1 MTNKIS
7 LTASMRTNLL
17 SLQNISKQ
25 VDRTQQRL
33 STGNKVNSAIDNPS
47 SYYTARSLTNRAGD
61 LDALLDSMGQAVQT
75 IKAATEGIDKGIVF
89 LEQMQSVAE
98 QALENP
104 ATAVGGTGDTGDTE
118 QVPELVTKDLEEY
131 LAQGYTAI
139 TADMS
144 ADEINALMT
153 DGAKLVLAED
163 VTLNNSLVI
172 GASVT
177 IDGNGHKLTYDDS
190 AVGNG
195 AMIMFMGGDS
205 TLSNISLDFTT
216 DITQSG
222 VSTAVAVMNQGD
234 GASVDISS
242 IQIRNPDDNGYG
254 ILAGLGGKVTL
265 DSTGG
270 IEVTGANAQKV
281 AGDDRSGVYDGQSNT
296 QKIVAQLGNK
306 ALAAYAA
313 TQFYVGDKN
322 GDFGQGNWYLPS
334 IGELME
340 MYGTDMSAVSDEFAG
355 TSGATGTNKNLINT
369 ALSTLASAGVEA
381 ETLSGY
387 YWSSSEYSA
396 GTSWVLA
403 MGNGGRNDYGKSS
416 YGYVRVFQLVENC
429 FNPSTLS
436 ASAQSKVGDVMYD
449 DESWGSADDYAAAAA
464 SGKKAVGVITE
475 VLDDGSV
482 KIMNLKDLRFG
493 STDTAGNFDPEH
505 PYSGSKNTQWATDD
519 EWTTNIND
527 LPDFWAGNITITGV
541 SRSAADGGVNA
552 SSAAASVSA
561 AAADAENTGAINAA
575 YADQY
580 NELLRQYDLLL
591 DDASYKSIN
600 LLRGGELD
608 VIFNELRD
616 SHLNIVG
623 QDLSSQKIGLSA
635 AVWETKA
642 NVASALD
649 EVRRGILT
657 LRSAAGE
664 LGNNYS
670 IVQNRQEFTENLIN
684 ILTEG
689 ADKLVLADMNEESAN
704 MLALQ
709 TRQQLAVNSLSL
721 ASQSSQAVLK
731 LF

>member
-216 DITQSG
+216 DVTQSG
-222 VSTAVAVMNQGD
+222 VSTAVAVMNQGY

-387 YWSSSEYSA
+387 YWSSSEYSKYS
-396 GTSWVLA
+396 SWVLG
-403 MGNGGRNDYGKSS
+403 M
-416 YGYVRVFQLVENC
+416 
-429 FNPSTLS
+429 
-436 ASAQSKVGDVMYD
+436 
-449 DESWGSADDYAAAAA
+449 
-464 SGKKAVGVITE
+464 
-475 VLDDGSV
+475 
-482 KIMNLKDLRFG
+482 
-493 STDTAGNFDPEH
+493 
-505 PYSGSKNTQWATDD
+505 
-519 EWTTNIND
+519 
-527 LPDFWAGNITITGV
+527 
-541 SRSAADGGVNA
+541 
-552 SSAAASVSA
+552 
-561 AAADAENTGAINAA
+561 
-575 YADQY
+575 
-580 NELLRQYDLLL
+580 
-591 DDASYKSIN
+591 
-600 LLRGGELD
+600 
-608 VIFNELRD
+608 
-616 SHLNIVG
+616 
-623 QDLSSQKIGLSA
+623 
-635 AVWETKA
+635 
-642 NVASALD
+642 
-649 EVRRGILT
+649 
-657 LRSAAGE
+657 
-664 LGNNYS
+664 
-670 IVQNRQEFTENLIN
+670 
-684 ILTEG
+684 
-689 ADKLVLADMNEESAN
+689 
-704 MLALQ
+704 
-709 TRQQLAVNSLSL
+709 
-721 ASQSSQAVLK
+721 
-731 LF
+731 